1 MKKIVCITGLCG
13 SGKSTVSDFFVSK
26 GYQYIRFG
34 QIVMDEMKKRKLP
47 LNEKNEQ
54 SLREEFREKHGMSAM
69 AILNLSKF
77 DSALKKGNVIAD
89 GLYSFEEY
97 RVMKDHFGEA
107 CIVVAVYAPPK
118 VRYDRVSKRV
128 MSKSDTNLRDRPFT
142 KADAQLRDN
151 NELVKLNKG
160 GTIAMA
166 DYTIQNTRDLQFL
179 LNQLEETYDEISKN

>member
-1 MKKIVCITGLCG
+1 
-13 SGKSTVSDFFVSK
+13 
-26 GYQYIRFG
+26 
-34 QIVMDEMKKRKLP
+34 
-47 LNEKNEQ
+47 
-54 SLREEFREKHGMSAM
+54 M